1 MKRIALLFALAAP
14 LATLAQTTPAPA
26 PKAATPKA
34 TTTAAPKAAT
44 PVAKK
49 PVAAAV
55 KLPPGVPLRTGPVK
69 IAFTTTLRFQDFKI
83 GDGPIA
89 EPGKVYH
96 VLYTGWLASDGTEF
110 DSSDDHKQPMRDK
123 DGKPVMDADGK
134 PKLGDPQ
141 PIAFPQGQGRLIPG
155 WDQGFTG
162 MKVGGKRRLFIPYH
176 LAYGDL
182 GRAPKIPPKSDLI
195 FDVELVS
202 VTDMPT
208 QQAPGMGRPMPGRPM
223 PGAPGAPGAPGS
235 NVRPPGSIQMLG
247 PKPPAAAGTPTAPAA
262 PSTTPAAP
270 ATPPSAPTTPPAA
283 TPPAASPAPPTP
295 PPATTTAAPAAAPA
309 TPPQPN

>member
-1 MKRIALLFALAAP
+1 MKQIVLLFALAAP
-14 LATLAQTTPAPA
+14 LAAFSQTTPAPA
-26 PKAATPKA
+26 PKA
-34 TTTAAPKAAT
+34 TTTTAPKAAT
-44 PVAKK
+44 SPVKRPVA
-49 PVAAAV
+49 PAV
-55 KLPPGVPLRTGPVK
+55 KLPPGIPPVKGLVK
-69 IAFTTTLRFQDFKI
+69 IAFTTTLRYQDYKI
-83 GDGPIA
+83 GDGPLA

-96 VLYTGWLASDGTEF
+96 VLYTGWLASDGTKF
-110 DSSDDHKQPMRDK
+110 DSSDDHRPPMRDK

-155 WDQGFTG
+155 WDQGFSG

-182 GRAPKIPPKSDLI
+182 GRPPKIPPKSDLI

-202 VTDMPT
+202 ITDMPT
-208 QQAPGMGRPMPGRPM
+208 QPMPGMGRPMPGRPM
-223 PGAPGAPGAPGS
+223 PGAPGAPGS

-247 PKPPAAAGTPTAPAA
+247 PKPPTPAGTPTAPAPAA
-262 PSTTPAAP
+262 PSTTPAP
-270 ATPPSAPTTPPAA
+270 ATPPATTPPATTPPAA
-283 TPPAASPAPPTP
+283 TPAPPA
-295 PPATTTAAPAAAPA
+295 ATTTAPAPATPA